1 MERAACSRGSLQI
14 NIYKGEFKM
23 STIKEK
29 SLKYNLHSWSAQGS
43 LNPKVITK
51 AEGIYFW
58 DEDGNKYYDMSAQL
72 VNSNLGH
79 GNKALIQAIKD
90 QADKMPFMGPGFAVD
105 VRSDAAEAIVK
116 LSGLKNAK
124 VFFTNAGAE
133 ANENAIKIAKQY
145 TGRWKIFSMYR
156 CYHGSSAGAGML
168 TGEPRH
174 FANEPGP
181 AGYIKYD
188 GPYAYRAPKQV
199 NFKDEDDVADFYL
212 ELLEN
217 QVLYE
222 GPQSIAAI
230 FLETVVGSNG
240 VLVPPT
246 KWVKGVR
253 DICTKYGILMVC
265 DEVMAGWY
273 RTGKAFAYQNFGIEP
288 DLVSFAKGSTCGYVP
303 LGGVIVSEKI
313 QKYFDD
319 HKMMCGLTYNAHP
332 MGCAVTVAAVEEYKR
347 LNIED
352 HVNKVG
358 KVLGE
363 ILEDLSKKHKSVGQV
378 RYIGLFS
385 AMELIKDEDGTPI
398 VSFNNDPD
406 GLMNKIVGMLVKE
419 GFWTY
424 SHENMLIVAPPL
436 TITEEELRE
445 AMAIM
450 DKVLDSVDKMI

>member
-1 MERAACSRGSLQI
+1 
-14 NIYKGEFKM
+14 M

-288 DLVSFAKGSTCGYVP
+288 DLVTFAKGSTCGYVP

-436 TITEEELRE
+436 TIAEEELRE

>member
-1 MERAACSRGSLQI
+1 
-14 NIYKGEFKM
+14 M

-79 GNKALIQAIKD
+79 GNKALVQAIKD
-90 QADKMPFMGPGFAVD
+90 QAEKMPFIGPGFAID
-105 VRSDAAEAIVK
+105 VRSDAAEAIVE

-133 ANENAIKIAKQY
+133 SNENAIKIAKQY
-145 TGRWKIFSMYR
+145 TGKWKIFSMYR

-217 QVLYE
+217 QILYE
-222 GPQSIAAI
+222 GPQNIAAI

-240 VLVPPT
+240 VLVPPV

-253 DICTKYGILMVC
+253 DLCTKYEILMVC

-273 RTGKAFAYQNFGIEP
+273 RTGKAFAFQNFGIEP
-288 DLVSFAKGSTCGYVP
+288 DLVTFAKGSTCGYVP
-303 LGGVIVSEKI
+303 LGGVIVTEKI

-319 HKMMCGLTYNAHP
+319 HKLMCGLTYNAHP
-332 MGCAVTVAAVEEYKR
+332 MGCATTVAAINEYKR
-347 LNIED
+347 LDMEN
-352 HVNKVG
+352 HVNAVG

-363 ILEDLSKKHKSVGQV
+363 ILEDFSNKHKSVGQV

-385 AMELIKDEDGTPI
+385 AMELVKDDEGTPI

-436 TITEEELRE
+436 IITEEELRE

>member
-14 NIYKGEFKM
+14 NI
-23 STIKEK
+23 KENLKCQQSKKK

-288 DLVSFAKGSTCGYVP
+288 DLVTFAKGSTCGYVP